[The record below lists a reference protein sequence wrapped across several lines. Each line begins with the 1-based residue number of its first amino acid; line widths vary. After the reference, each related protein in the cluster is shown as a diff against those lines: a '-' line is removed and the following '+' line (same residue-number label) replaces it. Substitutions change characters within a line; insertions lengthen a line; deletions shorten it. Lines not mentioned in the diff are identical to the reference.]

1 MKKLYFKKIFSITL
15 YSLICLAIYFIG
27 FSIISLIA
35 NFFKN
40 PIIKLIIL
48 LGIPL
53 TIILIRIYNKRLE
66 NPEMRR
72 EYFAAVNQGRFAL
85 KEEWRYMIKF
95 PHFLAE
101 ILAFS
106 TLAFLFAFVTII
118 GIAVSFTVKLLS
130 MLTVFIISAGLY
142 FVIDF
147 GLWMLVHR
155 TWKKEY

>member
-1 MKKLYFKKIFSITL
+1 MKKLYFKKLSSIIL
-15 YSLICLAIYFIG
+15 YTLICVAIYFIG

-40 PIIKLIIL
+40 AIIRLIIL

-66 NPEMRR
+66 NPEIRR
-72 EYFAAVNQGRFAL
+72 EYLASVNKEKFNL
-85 KEEWRYMIKF
+85 KDEWQYMIKF

-101 ILAFS
+101 LSAFS
-106 TLAFLFAFVTII
+106 TLAFLYA
-118 GIAVSFTVKLLS
+118 L
-130 MLTVFIISAGLY
+130 LTVIGVPVPFLIKILSILLAFIIFAGLY

-147 GLWMLVHR
+147 GLWILIHR

>member
-1 MKKLYFKKIFSITL
+1 MKKLYFKKLWSIIVYALT
-15 YSLICLAIYFIG
+15 CFAIYFIG

-40 PIIKLIIL
+40 PIVRLIIL

-66 NPEMRR
+66 NSEMRR
-72 EYFAAVNQGRFAL
+72 EYLASVNQEHSAL
-85 KEEWRYMIKF
+85 KDEWQYMIKF

-101 ILAFS
+101 VFAFS
-106 TLAFLFAFVTII
+106 TLTFLFTFVTII
-118 GIAVSFTVKLLS
+118 GIAVPFAVRIFS
-130 MLTVFIISAGLY
+130 MLIVFIISAGLY